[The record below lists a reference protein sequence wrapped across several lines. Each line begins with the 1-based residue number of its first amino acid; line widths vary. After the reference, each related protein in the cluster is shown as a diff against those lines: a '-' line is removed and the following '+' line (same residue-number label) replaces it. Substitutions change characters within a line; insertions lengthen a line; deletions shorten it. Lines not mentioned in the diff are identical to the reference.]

1 MDYGLSKKWSFLCRT
16 TPGVAPQMKLLEHHI
31 KETLIPSLIGR
42 DYISNETRRIF
53 SLPARLGGLGFLDPM
68 SMSDIEYE
76 CSLAATTQLTN
87 AIFTQQRTLDIDRVA
102 LSETLKSVTD
112 KKNSIHKQSLTQIK
126 EESSGKLLG
135 LTWSCDLDWKD
146 NMKQLCDRFSEK
158 SRGVMKVMHWLSFKR
173 RKELVESSLISI
185 LRYGLELVSG
195 GSENL
200 IDKLGRLQ
208 SKCARIILQ
217 KGRRNWSRTEE

>member
-1 MDYGLSKKWSFLCRT
+1 MLGNIGNIFLYRRTPCKSFFEFLQLIRKSKYGHLYF
-16 TPGVAPQMKLLEHHI
+16 V
-31 KETLIPSLIGR
+31 GR
-42 DYISNETRRIF
+42 DILWGIYLYLRKRAMF

-126 EESSGKLLG
+126 EESSEATIRIL
-135 LTWSCDLDWKD
+135 DLA
-146 NMKQLCDRFSEK
+146 SEK
-158 SRGVMKVMHWLSFKR
+158 GASSWLTALPLKR
-173 RKELVESSLISI
+173 FGFLLNKQEFHDAIC
-185 LRYGLELVSG
+185 LRYVVLKF
-195 GSENL
+195 
-200 IDKLGRLQ
+200 IM
-208 SKCARIILQ
+208 
-217 KGRRNWSRTEE
+217 